1 MGWDDEAEDWDDNPA
16 VQTYSRAAFRSLL
29 GLSGLSLEGKRV
41 LDFGCGT
48 GLLTAAMAAEAYRV
62 VGLDRS
68 VSMIAKLSAKKV
80 ANVTPIAGD
89 LAEQDLGP
97 FDLVTCSSVCGS
109 LPDYPGTA
117 KALAAL
123 LRPGGWFVQWDWELD
138 PEAEEPYGLSRDA
151 IRDALAG
158 AGLVDVAVRVGFS
171 ESFEGMTMAPLMGIG
186 RHP

>member
-1 MGWDDEAEDWDDNPA
+1 MGWDEEAENWDDNPA

-48 GLLTAAMAAEAYRV
+48 GLLTAAMAAEATSV
-62 VGLDRS
+62 VGLD
-68 VSMIAKLSAKKV
+68 VSAPMVEGLRRKELP
-80 ANVTPIAGD
+80 NVTALVGGVHD
-89 LAEQDLGP
+89 HELGR
-97 FDLVTCSSVCGS
+97 FDLVTCSSVCAF
-109 LPDYPGTA
+109 LDDYPGTVR
-117 KALAAL
+117 ALAAL

-138 PEAEEPYGLSRDA
+138 PEAEEPYGLSRD
-151 IRDALAG
+151 G

-171 ESFEGMTMAPLMGIG
+171 EPFEGMTMAPLMGIG